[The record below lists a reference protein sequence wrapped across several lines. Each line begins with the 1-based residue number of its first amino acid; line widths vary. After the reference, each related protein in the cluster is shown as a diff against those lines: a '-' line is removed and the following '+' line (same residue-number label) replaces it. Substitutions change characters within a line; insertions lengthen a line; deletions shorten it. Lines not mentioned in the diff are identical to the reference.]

1 MSADPYLIKGMYSS
15 EEGKGVEFETAKMS
29 NGSILVIFTNEIP
42 EGIGSLG
49 LKSGV
54 NFDGLLFYV
63 TTDEFDTFKNTV
75 VDKGVSWEVAKRA
88 GGLVTIPGTW
98 TKTSSG
104 GRRRTS
110 RKSRKSRKSLRRRR

>member
-1 MSADPYLIKGMYSS
+1 MSADPYLIKGMYTS
-15 EEGKGVEFETAKMS
+15 EEGKGVEFQTGKMS

-75 VDKGVSWEVAKRA
+75 VNTSNQWNVKNRA

-110 RKSRKSRKSLRRRR
+110 RKSRKSIRRRR